1 MPFRQIKSFPSRILR
16 LWICSHFILASSF
29 FLPTTTVLTKSRF
42 SRDKQKEKS
51 RQAKLKVYQ
60 ETGTWPGLAKRPE
73 RSISDDKKAGSAW
86 SAKTDAKLGKSLRA
100 KKKELKRTREKEG
113 VSQEDLDDLEKD
125 YRMLKKIKQKKV
137 RGTNECKILLGL
149 GYVRFWLLWVSVC
162 R

>member
-1 MPFRQIKSFPSRILR
+1 MDFQKSVSSIFAS
-16 LWICSHFILASSF
+16 ASSLRIFIDAPYSTSKDF
-29 FLPTTTVLTKSRF
+29 FRPLARLKDAIHV

-60 ETGTWPGLAKRPE
+60 ETGNWPGMSKRPAK
-73 RSISDDKKAGSAW
+73 SVSDEKKAGSAW
-86 SAKTDAKLGKSLRA
+86 SAKADAKLGKSLRA

-137 RGTNECKILLGL
+137 SSS
-149 GYVRFWLLWVSVC
+149 WLF
-162 R
+162 

>member
-1 MPFRQIKSFPSRILR
+1 MPFRQIKSFPSKFCVSESALI
-16 LWICSHFILASSF
+16 ASSPLPSF
-29 FLPTTTVLTKSRF
+29 FQLPTKYRF

-60 ETGTWPGLAKRPE
+60 ETGNWPGLAKRPE

-86 SAKTDAKLGKSLRA
+86 SAKMDAKLGKSLRA

-125 YRMLKKIKQKKV
+125 YRMLKKIRQKKV
-137 RGTNECKILLGL
+137 SGDERKKMLGL
-149 GYVRFWLLWVSVC
+149 DYVCFWVLRVSLC
-162 R
+162 G